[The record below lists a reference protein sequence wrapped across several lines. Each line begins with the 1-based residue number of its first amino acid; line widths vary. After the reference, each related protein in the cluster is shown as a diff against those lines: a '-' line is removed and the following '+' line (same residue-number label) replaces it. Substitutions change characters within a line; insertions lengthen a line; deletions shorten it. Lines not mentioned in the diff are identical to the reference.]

1 MKKQFYKNRELFK
14 EIVFNL
20 KAHKL
25 RTLLTAF
32 GIAWGIFILV
42 VLLGISGGLKEGV
55 FELFKGFSSKTI
67 WFYGGTTK
75 DNIAMRDTGEE
86 VRFDIQELDKLKSI
100 FPEIASVSS
109 EIQESYVSVQYEGD
123 QDYFNIVYTSDQ
135 TFSLKNLKTE
145 KGRAINRQDIKEHRN
160 VAVIG
165 DRIANRFFP
174 KENPIGKQL
183 IIRDNQYLIIGVLS
197 NKSILSLN
205 EQQNIFIP
213 ATAFT
218 EAIRPV
224 NYISA
229 IGVTVEQSNTKW
241 IEERI
246 KNYLARQYHFKVD
259 DTSALYVVNYEEQM
273 SVFSKFF
280 SGFNIFLLFI
290 GCCLLLT
297 GVIGVSNIMYIIVK
311 ERSRE
316 IGIKKAIG
324 ATEIAIIKEFLLESV
339 LLTLLAGLSGFM
351 LGIGAL
357 WIVDLVLANSIGDEQ
372 IITRT
377 VVEIKY
383 LVLATLILALSGLLA
398 GFFPAQKAVEIKPV
412 EAMTNI

>member
-213 ATAFT
+213 ATAFS
-218 EAIRPV
+218 EAIRPA

-229 IGVTVEQSNTKW
+229 IGVTVEQSYKM
-241 IEERI
+241 
-246 KNYLARQYHFKVD
+246 D
-259 DTSALYVVNYEEQM
+259 
-273 SVFSKFF
+273 
-280 SGFNIFLLFI
+280 
-290 GCCLLLT
+290 
-297 GVIGVSNIMYIIVK
+297 
-311 ERSRE
+311 
-316 IGIKKAIG
+316 
-324 ATEIAIIKEFLLESV
+324 
-339 LLTLLAGLSGFM
+339 
-351 LGIGAL
+351 
-357 WIVDLVLANSIGDEQ
+357 
-372 IITRT
+372 
-377 VVEIKY
+377 
-383 LVLATLILALSGLLA
+383 
-398 GFFPAQKAVEIKPV
+398 
-412 EAMTNI
+412 

>member
-1 MKKQFYKNRELFK
+1 
-14 EIVFNL
+14 
-20 KAHKL
+20 
-25 RTLLTAF
+25 
-32 GIAWGIFILV
+32 
-42 VLLGISGGLKEGV
+42 
-55 FELFKGFSSKTI
+55 
-67 WFYGGTTK
+67 
-75 DNIAMRDTGEE
+75 
-86 VRFDIQELDKLKSI
+86 
-100 FPEIASVSS
+100 
-109 EIQESYVSVQYEGD
+109 
-123 QDYFNIVYTSDQ
+123 
-135 TFSLKNLKTE
+135 
-145 KGRAINRQDIKEHRN
+145 
-160 VAVIG
+160 
-165 DRIANRFFP
+165 
-174 KENPIGKQL
+174 
-183 IIRDNQYLIIGVLS
+183 
-197 NKSILSLN
+197 
-205 EQQNIFIP
+205 
-213 ATAFT
+213 
-218 EAIRPV
+218 
-224 NYISA
+224 
-229 IGVTVEQSNTKW
+229 
-241 IEERI
+241 
-246 KNYLARQYHFKVD
+246 VD